1 MKLNLFALLLGT
13 SAVVLTG
20 CETPNGTP
28 DRTATGALT
37 GGALGM
43 ASGAL
48 IGGRHAGEGA
58 LSDRTHIASSPDTNS
73 LVRNRAFAQVRS
85 VSGQSIEGNDPA
97 KCEQWWT
104 ANKAAFEASA
114 PVQ

>member
-73 LVRNRAFAQVRS
+73 LVRNRAFALVRT
-85 VSGQSIEGNDPA
+85 VSGQTIEEDDAA
-97 KCEQWWT
+97 KWEQWWT
-104 ANKAAFEASA
+104 TNKTAFKAAA
-114 PVQ
+114 PAR